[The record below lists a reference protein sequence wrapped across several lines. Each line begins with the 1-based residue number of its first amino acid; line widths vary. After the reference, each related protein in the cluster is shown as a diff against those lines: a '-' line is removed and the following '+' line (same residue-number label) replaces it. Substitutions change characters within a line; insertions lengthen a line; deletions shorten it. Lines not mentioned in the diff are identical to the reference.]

1 MLDIRLVRETPDAVK
16 GSLSRRGGADYGID
30 AIISLD
36 AERRDI
42 QRLNE
47 ELLRQRNEMSKKIG
61 ELKKSGQDTQE
72 LQAQVRSAGDVIK
85 ENESKL
91 GELENGLRQRL
102 LVIPNL
108 PHPATPD
115 GKSEEDNV
123 EIRRWGAIPAIAS
136 VKSHVE
142 IGEELGILD
151 FKRAAKLS
159 GARFAL
165 YRGAGALLERA
176 LISFML
182 DLHTRERGYTEIL
195 PPFMVTS
202 ETMTGTGQLPKFSA
216 DLFKLEGVDL
226 WLIPTAEVPLTNIH
240 AGEILEN
247 ENLPLKTVA
256 HTPCFRSEAG
266 SYGKD
271 TTGLIRQHQFNKV
284 ELVKLAR
291 PEDSDSE
298 LESLTADAEEVLKRL
313 GLAYR
318 VIALCTADLGFSSA
332 RTYDLEVWV
341 PSQNKYREISSCSM
355 FTDFQARRMNLRFRR
370 DKKAKPEFV
379 HTLNGSGL
387 AVGRTVV
394 AILENFQNPDGSVTI
409 PPALRPYMGGLE
421 TIRKP

>member
-1 MLDIRLVRETPDAVK
+1 MLDIRLIRETPDAVK
-16 GSLSRRGGADYGID
+16 TALARRGGADYGID
-30 AIISLD
+30 AVISLD

-42 QRLNE
+42 QRRNE
-47 ELLRQRNEMSKKIG
+47 DLLRQRNEISKKIG
-61 ELKKSGQDTQE
+61 ELKKAGQDTGDIQSE
-72 LQAQVRSAGDVIK
+72 MRSAGDVIK
-85 ENESKL
+85 ANETKL
-91 GELENGLRQRL
+91 NELENDLRQRL
-102 LVIPNL
+102 LTTPNL

-123 EIRRWGAIPAIAS
+123 EIRRWGAIPAMPS
-136 VKSHVE
+136 PKSHVE
-142 IGEELGILD
+142 LGEELGILD

-182 DLHTRERGYTEIL
+182 DLHTRERGYTEVL

-216 DLFKLEGVDL
+216 DLFKLEGADL

-284 ELVKLAR
+284 ELVKVVR
-291 PEDSDSE
+291 PEESDAE

-313 GLAYR
+313 GLSYR
-318 VIALCTADLGFSSA
+318 VMELCAGDLGFSSS
-332 RTYDLEVWV
+332 RTYDLEVWI
-341 PSQNKYREISSCSM
+341 PSQNKYREISSCST

-370 DKKAKPEFV
+370 DRKAKPEFV

-409 PPALRPYMGGLE
+409 PPPLRPYMGGLE
-421 TIRKP
+421 TIRKH

>member
-1 MLDIRLVRETPDAVK
+1 MLDIRLIRETPDTVKAV
-16 GSLSRRGGADYGID
+16 LSRRGGADYGID
-30 AIISLD
+30 AINGLD

-42 QRLNE
+42 QRGNE
-47 ELLRQRNEMSKKIG
+47 DLLRQRNEMSKKIG
-61 ELKKSGQDTQE
+61 ELKKSGQDTQA

-85 ENESKL
+85 ASEAKL
-91 GELENGLRQRL
+91 GELENDLRQRL

-108 PHPATPD
+108 PDPAAPE
-115 GKSEEDNV
+115 GESEEDNV
-123 EIRRWGAIPAIAS
+123 EIRRWGAIPAIPS
-136 VKSHVE
+136 PKSHVE
-142 IGEELGILD
+142 LGEELGILD

-182 DLHTRERGYTEIL
+182 DLHTRERGYTEVL

-202 ETMTGTGQLPKFSA
+202 ETMTGTGQLPKFAA
-216 DLFKLEGVDL
+216 DLFKLEGADL

-291 PEDSDSE
+291 PEDSGSE

-318 VIALCTADLGFSSA
+318 VMELCSADLGFSSA

-370 DKKAKPEFV
+370 DRNAKPEFV
-379 HTLNGSGL
+379 HTINGSGL

-409 PPALRPYMGGLE
+409 PPSLRPYMGGLE
-421 TIRKP
+421 IIRKP

>member
-30 AIISLD
+30 AVISLD

-42 QRLNE
+42 QRRNE

-61 ELKKSGQDTQE
+61 ELKKSGQDTQG

-123 EIRRWGAIPAIAS
+123 EIRRWGAIPAIPS

-182 DLHTRERGYTEIL
+182 DLHTRERGYTEVL

-216 DLFKLEGVDL
+216 DLFKLEGADL

-284 ELVKLAR
+284 ELVKLVR

-341 PSQNKYREISSCSM
+341 PSQDKYREISSCSM

>member
-1 MLDIRLVRETPDAVK
+1 MLDIRLIRDTPDVVK
-16 GSLSRRGGADYGID
+16 ALLSRRGGADYGID
-30 AIISLD
+30 AVISLD
-36 AERRDI
+36 AQRRDI
-42 QRLNE
+42 QRNNE

-61 ELKKSGQDTQE
+61 ELKKAGQDTQT
-72 LQAQVRSAGDVIK
+72 LQAQMRSAGDVIK
-85 ENESKL
+85 VNETKL
-91 GELENGLRQRL
+91 GELENELRQRL
-102 LVIPNL
+102 LVTPNL

-115 GKSEEDNV
+115 GKSEDDNV
-123 EIRRWGAIPAIAS
+123 EIRSWGAIPTIPS
-136 VKSHVE
+136 PKSHVE

-176 LISFML
+176 LINFML
-182 DLHTRERGYTEIL
+182 DLHTREHGYTEVL

-202 ETMTGTGQLPKFSA
+202 ETMTGTGQLPKFAA
-216 DLFKLEGVDL
+216 DLFKIEGTDL
-226 WLIPTAEVPLTNIH
+226 WLIPTAEAPLTNIH

-247 ENLPLKTVA
+247 ENLPLKAVA

-284 ELVKLAR
+284 ELVKLVR
-291 PEDSDSE
+291 PEDSEAE
-298 LESLTADAEEVLKRL
+298 LESLTENAEEVLKRL

-318 VIALCTADLGFSSA
+318 VVALCSADLGFSSA
-332 RTYDLEVWV
+332 RTYDLEAWV

-379 HTLNGSGL
+379 HTINGSGL

-421 TIRKP
+421 TIRKS

>member
-1 MLDIRLVRETPDAVK
+1 MLDIRLIRETPDAVK
-16 GSLSRRGGADYGID
+16 ALLSRRGGADYGID
-30 AIISLD
+30 SVISLD
-36 AERRDI
+36 AERRDV
-42 QRLNE
+42 QRGAE

-61 ELKKSGQDTQE
+61 ELKKAGQETE
-72 LQAQVRSAGDVIK
+72 TLQAQMRSAGDVIK
-85 ENESKL
+85 ANETKL
-91 GELENGLRQRL
+91 GELENELRQKL
-102 LVIPNL
+102 LVLPNL

-115 GKSEEDNV
+115 GKSEADNV
-123 EIRRWGAIPAIAS
+123 EIRSWGATPAIPS
-136 VKSHVE
+136 PKSHVE

-165 YRGAGALLERA
+165 YRGAGALMERA

-182 DLHTRERGYTEIL
+182 DLHTRERGYTEVL

-202 ETMTGTGQLPKFSA
+202 ETMTGTGQLPKFAA
-216 DLFKLEGVDL
+216 DLFKIEGTDL
-226 WLIPTAEVPLTNIH
+226 WLIPTAEAPLTNIH

-284 ELVKLAR
+284 ELVKLVR
-291 PEDSDSE
+291 PEDSQTE

-318 VIALCTADLGFSSA
+318 VMELCAADLGFSSA
-332 RTYDLEVWV
+332 RTYDLEAWI

-355 FTDFQARRMNLRFRR
+355 FADFQARRMNLRFRR

-379 HTLNGSGL
+379 HTINGSGL

-394 AILENFQNPDGSVTI
+394 AILENYQNPDGSVTI
-409 PPALRPYMGGLE
+409 PSALRPYMGGLE

>member
-1 MLDIRLVRETPDAVK
+1 MLDIRLIRETPGAVK
-16 GSLSRRGGADYGID
+16 ALLSRRGGADYGID
-30 AIISLD
+30 SVICLD

-42 QRLNE
+42 QRGNE
-47 ELLRQRNEMSKKIG
+47 DLLRQRNEMSKKIG
-61 ELKKSGQDTQE
+61 ELKKSGQDTE
-72 LQAQVRSAGDVIK
+72 ALQAQVRSAGDIIK
-85 ENESKL
+85 ASEAKL
-91 GELENGLRQRL
+91 GELENDLRQRL

-108 PHPATPD
+108 PDPD
-115 GKSEEDNV
+115 APEGESEEDNV
-123 EIRRWGAIPAIAS
+123 EIRRWGAIPAIPS
-136 VKSHVE
+136 PKSHVE
-142 IGEELGILD
+142 LGEGLGILD

-165 YRGAGALLERA
+165 YRGAGALMERA

-182 DLHTRERGYTEIL
+182 DLHTRERGYTEVL

-202 ETMTGTGQLPKFSA
+202 ETMTGTGQLPKFAA
-216 DLFKLEGVDL
+216 DLFKLEGADL

-247 ENLPLKTVA
+247 EILPVKTVA

-284 ELVKLAR
+284 ELVKLVR
-291 PEDSDSE
+291 PEESETE

-318 VIALCTADLGFSSA
+318 VIELCSADLGFSSA
-332 RTYDLEVWV
+332 RTYDLEVWA

-370 DKKAKPEFV
+370 DKNAKPEFV
-379 HTLNGSGL
+379 HTINGSGL

-409 PPALRPYMGGLE
+409 PPSLRSYMGGLE
-421 TIRKP
+421 IIRKP

>member
-16 GSLSRRGGADYGID
+16 GPLSRRGGADYGID

-42 QRLNE
+42 QRRNE

-61 ELKKSGQDTQE
+61 ELKKSGQDTE
-72 LQAQVRSAGDVIK
+72 ALQAQMRTAGDVIK
-85 ENESKL
+85 ENEGKL
-91 GELENGLRQRL
+91 GELENDLRQRL
-102 LVIPNL
+102 LLIPNL
-108 PHPATPD
+108 PHPSTPD

-123 EIRRWGAIPAIAS
+123 EIRRWGAIPAIIS
-136 VKSHVE
+136 PKSHVE

-176 LISFML
+176 LINFML

-216 DLFKLEGVDL
+216 DLFKLEGADL

-284 ELVKLAR
+284 ELVKLVR
-291 PEDSDSE
+291 PEESDSE

-318 VIALCTADLGFSSA
+318 VIALCSADIGFSSA

-341 PSQNKYREISSCSM
+341 PSQNKYREISSCST

-370 DKKAKPEFV
+370 DKKAKP
-379 HTLNGSGL
+379 
-387 AVGRTVV
+387 
-394 AILENFQNPDGSVTI
+394 
-409 PPALRPYMGGLE
+409 
-421 TIRKP
+421 

>member
-1 MLDIRLVRETPDAVK
+1 MLDIRLIRETPDAVK
-16 GSLSRRGGADYGID
+16 AALSRRGGADYGID
-30 AIISLD
+30 SVISLD

-42 QRLNE
+42 QRSNE
-47 ELLRQRNEMSKKIG
+47 DLLRQRNEMSKKIG
-61 ELKKSGQDTQE
+61 ELKKAGQDTE
-72 LQAQVRSAGDVIK
+72 TLQAQMRSAGDVIK
-85 ENESKL
+85 TNETKL
-91 GELENGLRQRL
+91 GEMENDLRQRL
-102 LVIPNL
+102 LVTPNL
-108 PHPATPD
+108 PHSATPD
-115 GKSEEDNV
+115 GKSEDDNV
-123 EIRRWGAIPAIAS
+123 EIRSWGAIPAIPS
-136 VKSHVE
+136 PKSHVE
-142 IGEELGILD
+142 LGEELGILD

-182 DLHTRERGYTEIL
+182 DLHTRERGYTEVL

-202 ETMTGTGQLPKFSA
+202 ETMTGTGQLPKFAA
-216 DLFKLEGVDL
+216 DLFKLEGTDM
-226 WLIPTAEVPLTNIH
+226 WLIPTAEVPLTNIY
-240 AGEILEN
+240 AGEILES
-247 ENLPLKTVA
+247 ESLPLKTVA

-284 ELVKLAR
+284 ELVKLVR
-291 PEDSDSE
+291 PEDCEQE
-298 LESLTADAEEVLKRL
+298 LESLTSDAEEVLKRL
-313 GLAYR
+313 GLPYR
-318 VIALCTADLGFSSA
+318 MIALCAADLGFSSA

-370 DKKAKPEFV
+370 DRKAKPEFV
-379 HTLNGSGL
+379 HTINGSGL

-394 AILENFQNPDGSVTI
+394 AILENFQNPDGSITI

>member
-1 MLDIRLVRETPDAVK
+1 MLDIRLIRETPDAVK
-16 GSLSRRGGADYGID
+16 ASLSRRSGADYGID
-30 AIISLD
+30 AVISLD

-42 QRLNE
+42 QRRNE
-47 ELLRQRNEMSKKIG
+47 DLLRQRNEMSKKIG
-61 ELKKSGQDTQE
+61 ELKKAGQDTE
-72 LQAQVRSAGDVIK
+72 ALQAQMRSAGDVIK
-85 ENESKL
+85 TSETKL
-91 GELENGLRQRL
+91 GELENDLRQRL
-102 LVIPNL
+102 LVTPNL

-115 GKSEEDNV
+115 GKSENDNV
-123 EIRRWGAIPAIAS
+123 EIRRCGVMPAIPS
-136 VKSHVE
+136 PKSHVE
-142 IGEELGILD
+142 LGEELGILD

-165 YRGAGALLERA
+165 YRGAGALLERS

-182 DLHTRERGYTEIL
+182 DLHTRERGYTEVL

-202 ETMTGTGQLPKFSA
+202 EAMTGTGQLPKFAA
-216 DLFKLEGVDL
+216 DLFKLEGTDL
-226 WLIPTAEVPLTNIH
+226 WLIPTAEVPVTNIH

-271 TTGLIRQHQFNKV
+271 TIGLIRQHQFNKV
-284 ELVKLAR
+284 ELVKVVR
-291 PEDSDSE
+291 PENSDAE

-318 VIALCTADLGFSSA
+318 VVSLCAADIGFSSA
-332 RTYDLEVWV
+332 RTYDLEVWI
-341 PSQNKYREISSCSM
+341 PSQNKYREISSCST

-370 DKKAKPEFV
+370 DRKTKPEFV
-379 HTLNGSGL
+379 HTINGSGL

-409 PPALRPYMGGLE
+409 PPPLRPYMGGLE
-421 TIRKP
+421 TICKP